1 MSARSPYPVTG
12 PKARDELHCWS
23 TALLADDEL
32 GAVPALAAPAP
43 SGWTELVD
51 GRGVHVRRRPGPG
64 NAVPVWFIHG
74 LGGAS
79 TDWTRLS
86 AALAPWATGY
96 SLDLPGSGRSDP
108 PPGGSYSPVDD
119 AEFAAAVIDQVSG
132 GPVHVVGNSY
142 GAIVATLLAARR
154 PDLVRTLT
162 VISPAVP
169 DLRLT
174 RDRGADARLGLLL
187 MPGTAGLAHQRLASI
202 GPLARARGMGEL
214 CFGRPE
220 VISDRDYL
228 ISAAEHAWR
237 AGLPWVHSATV
248 SSLRGLMAGYLSR
261 GSASFAAS
269 AAAVDVPTLVVWGT
283 RDRLVDVRLSKKG
296 RNRVPARQPVGA
308 GRMRARACS
317 WRTRGQ
323 PPAGYLACGSRSG
336 RPRQRRPMATLT
348 KIRSGAPQLCDPP
361 AVATS

>member
-174 RDRGADARLGLLL
+174 RDRGADAQVGPAVDARHGRPGSSAAGLDRSAGPCSRHGRAVFRSPGGDQRPGLPDIRGRARLAGRTAVGAFGHGFLPSRSDGRVPQPRVGLLR
-187 MPGTAGLAHQRLASI
+187 GFGR
-202 GPLARARGMGEL
+202 GGRRARPWWCGGP
-214 CFGRPE
+214 G
-220 VISDRDYL
+220 I
-228 ISAAEHAWR
+228 AWSTCR
-237 AGLPWVHSATV
+237 
-248 SSLRGLMAGYLSR
+248 LSR
-261 GSASFAAS
+261 RAETAYRHGSLLVLAECGH
-269 AAAVDVPTLVVWGT
+269 VPQLEDPWTT
-283 RDRLVDVRLSKKG
+283 
-296 RNRVPARQPVGA
+296 ARGI
-308 GRMRARACS
+308 
-317 WRTRGQ
+317 
-323 PPAGYLACGSRSG
+323 LACGSRSG